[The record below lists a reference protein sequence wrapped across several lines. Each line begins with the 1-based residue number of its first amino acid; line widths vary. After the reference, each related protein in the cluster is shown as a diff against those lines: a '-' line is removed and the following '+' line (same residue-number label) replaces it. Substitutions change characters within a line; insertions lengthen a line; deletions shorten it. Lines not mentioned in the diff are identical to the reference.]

1 MRHFWKCADGSLPR
15 ILSPVGLFVLLA
27 SLILTTNAQAI
38 DANLIDITKYSDWND
53 LRACVQCWLSTCPGN
68 VFRLFGCTTNACACR
83 ASTLGSIIPVLEDGV
98 VSACSN
104 LDDASTAV
112 SVLKGYCSEKGYT
125 SILEPTILE
134 TTACIWRRSIGLPDD
149 LGNAYDL
156 DIPASEAETRT
167 LAHQVT
173 ESRASSSE
181 VLESS
186 TSASETSTEASAE
199 MSAQAS
205 TAASTGQATG
215 RAAGHGDA
223 NTTLRSTQSQ
233 STSTTTT
240 SSAATVHETTSG
252 AGGGDGSGLKVG
264 EILGIVIG
272 ILSLIVAV
280 VGVAIM
286 KRNQKSQPAT
296 TTDKW
301 N

>member
-27 SLILTTNAQAI
+27 SLVLTTNAQAI

-125 SILEPTILE
+125 SILEPTVLE
-134 TTACIWRRSIGLPDD
+134 TT
-149 LGNAYDL
+149 
-156 DIPASEAETRT
+156 
-167 LAHQVT
+167 AHQVT

-215 RAAGHGDA
+215 RAAGHGEA

-240 SSAATVHETTSG
+240 SSVATVRETISG
-252 AGGGDGSGLKVG
+252 DGGGDGGGLKIG

-296 TTDKW
+296 TTDNW

>member
-134 TTACIWRRSIGLPDD
+134 TTGAFTVTAFATATVTMVQNEVVSAAPSDSGPLQLAFGVALLACLM
-149 LGNAYDL
+149 
-156 DIPASEAETRT
+156 T
-167 LAHQVT
+167 LATPTIWIFRLQ
-173 ESRASSSE
+173 R
-181 VLESS
+181 
-186 TSASETSTEASAE
+186 
-199 MSAQAS
+199 
-205 TAASTGQATG
+205 
-215 RAAGHGDA
+215 
-223 NTTLRSTQSQ
+223 LRR
-233 STSTTTT
+233 
-240 SSAATVHETTSG
+240 E
-252 AGGGDGSGLKVG
+252 L
-264 EILGIVIG
+264 
-272 ILSLIVAV
+272 
-280 VGVAIM
+280 
-286 KRNQKSQPAT
+286 
-296 TTDKW
+296 
-301 N
+301 